1 VGQAAN
7 NALEAVADPTRL
19 RIMRHLAASESAS
32 IGELAQSTGV
42 HANTVRSHTAALER
56 AGVLARERA
65 VPKGRGRPPLRF
77 RLRDDTPPPGADA
90 HGLAAVLAA
99 ALGRPRGKRTL
110 GRLRS
115 LGAAWGRDR
124 AGGDRELVDGLARLG
139 FRARVEGDRLEL
151 FACPCPL
158 VAPAHPETICH
169 VALGAVNGIL
179 ADSGRC
185 VEAGAHD
192 PQRRRCVL
200 TLGARPQLTESP
212 SN

>member
-1 VGQAAN
+1 VGQAVNTAF
-7 NALEAVADPTRL
+7 EAVADPIRL
-19 RIMRHLAASESAS
+19 RIMRHLTAHGSAS

-42 HANTVRSHTAALER
+42 HANTVRAHTAALAR

-65 VPKGRGRPPLRF
+65 LPEGRGRPPLRF
-77 RLRDDTPPPGADA
+77 RLRDDTPAPCADA

-99 ALGRPRGKRTL
+99 ALGRPRGTRAL
-110 GRLRS
+110 ARLRS

-124 AGGDRELVDGLARLG
+124 AGGDGELVDGLARLG

-151 FACPCPL
+151 AACPCPL
-158 VAPAHPETICH
+158 VAPTHPETICH

-179 ADSGRC
+179 ADSGRR

-200 TLGARPQLTESP
+200 TLAQRPQLGAAG
-212 SN
+212 